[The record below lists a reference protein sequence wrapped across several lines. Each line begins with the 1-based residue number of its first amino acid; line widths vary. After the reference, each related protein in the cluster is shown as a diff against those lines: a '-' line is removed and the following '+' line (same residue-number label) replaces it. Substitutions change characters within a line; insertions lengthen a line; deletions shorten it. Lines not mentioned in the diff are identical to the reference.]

1 MKLWIDDIRPAPKD
15 YLWCKSV
22 NEAKDCIEDF
32 EELIEELRSQLTIRY
47 SHHEE
52 RQNHRINEIQNQVKQ
67 TTITLIDLDHDAGD
81 YANDGGNYIRL
92 LDWLEE
98 TGRNYPIRIHSMNPV
113 GVQNMRTII
122 QKNGWQE
129 IK

>member
-1 MKLWIDDIRPAPKD
+1 MKLWIDDIRHAPKD

-22 NEAKDCIEDF
+22 NEAKDCIEYF

-52 RQNHRINEIQNQVKQ
+52 RQNRRINEIQNQVKQ
-67 TTITLIDLDHDAGD
+67 STITLIDLDHDAGD
-81 YANDGGNYIRL
+81 YANDGGDYIRL

-113 GVQNMRTII
+113 GVQNMRVII
-122 QKNGWQE
+122 QKNSWQE

>member
-1 MKLWIDDIRPAPKD
+1 MKLWIDDIRPAPND

-22 NEAKDCIEDF
+22 NEAKDCIEYF

-52 RQNHRINEIQNQVKQ
+52 RQNHRINEIQNQIKQ

-81 YANDGGNYIRL
+81 YANDGGDYIRL
-92 LDWLEE
+92 LDWFEE

-113 GVQNMRTII
+113 GVQNMRAII
-122 QKNGWQE
+122 QKNSWQE